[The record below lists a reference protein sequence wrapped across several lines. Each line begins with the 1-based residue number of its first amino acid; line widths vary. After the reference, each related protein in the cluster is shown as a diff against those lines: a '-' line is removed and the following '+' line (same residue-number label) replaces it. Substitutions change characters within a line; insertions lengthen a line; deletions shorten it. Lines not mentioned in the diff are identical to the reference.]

1 MGHDIGGVCISLA
14 MEKFPNQIAK
24 AVFVTAAM
32 LTDGQRAFDLL
43 AVQQVRNVFFFPI
56 ITFLS

>member
-1 MGHDIGGVCISLA
+1 

-32 LTDGQRAFDLL
+32 LTHGQRAFDLL
-43 AVQQVRNVFFFPI
+43 AVQQVSNVFFFPI
-56 ITFLS
+56 IPFLS

>member
-1 MGHDIGGVCISLA
+1 

-32 LTDGQRAFDLL
+32 LTDGQRTFDLL
-43 AVQQVRNVFFFPI
+43 AVQQVRNAFFFPI
-56 ITFLS
+56 IPFLS